1 MKSSTSEEEYIN
13 RDIKTQTTPTF
24 YKNNCFLSSEKP
36 VKQLSANPTKW
47 SITLKQFVGFV

>member
-24 YKNNCFLSSEKP
+24 YKNNCFLFSEKA
-36 VKQLSANPTKW
+36 VNQLSANPIKW

>member
-36 VKQLSANPTKW
+36 VNQLSANPTKW